1 MQREVVQATLNGED
15 VYLQA
20 ATSFGKS
27 ICFQLPAVVE
37 HGCPSQHDRIKIELC

>member
-1 MQREVVQATLNGED
+1 MQQEVIQAALNGED

-27 ICFQLPAVVE
+27 ICFQLPAVLE
-37 HGCPSQHDRIKIELC
+37 YGCTVSQWEIWGN